1 MGALLITMISWFT
14 PEVFNSLAIT
24 LSNWRW
30 RLLLWSALAFVL
42 FHMLHSITASE
53 TPNALIL
60 VLLFIL
66 FSALQSLVLAAFI
79 FFFQVLPSTK
89 TEDEQWSKF
98 YRTIEWCELIL
109 FSVLIPLPIIL
120 FIYAS
125 FLI

>member
-1 MGALLITMISWFT
+1 MFSWLT
-14 PEVFNSLAIT
+14 PEVFNSVAIT

-30 RLLLWSALAFVL
+30 RLLLWSLLAFVL
-42 FHMLHSITASE
+42 FHVLHNFTVSG
-53 TPNALIL
+53 TPDTLIL

-66 FSALQSLVLAAFI
+66 FFALQSLVLAAFI

-89 TEDEQWSKF
+89 AEDKHWGKF
-98 YRTIEWCELIL
+98 YRAIEWCETIL
-109 FSVLIPLPIIL
+109 FSVLLPLPILL